1 MTSPLRCQ
9 RCPEP
14 ATIVVIEKAKG
25 KSREIHLCSDC
36 ARALG
41 FPDADPPGQPQPP
54 PAIDWG
60 KLEAQVDSFVAAQ
73 FGESRAEPADAPC
86 PVCGGNYEQFRER
99 GRLGC
104 PHDYIAFERNLAPL
118 IARTH
123 GASRH
128 VGKLPARGGDGPGRL
143 QLLARLRA
151 AVARED
157 YETAARLRDELRSM
171 SKDASP

>member
-14 ATIVVIEKAKG
+14 AAIVVIEKAKG
-25 KSREIHLCSDC
+25 KSREIHLCLEC

-41 FPDADPPGQPQPP
+41 YDEAEAPAAAPLPP
-54 PAIDWG
+54 IDWG
-60 KLEAQVDSFVAAQ
+60 KLEAQVDAIVSAQ
-73 FGESRAEPADAPC
+73 FGENRAEPADSPC
-86 PVCGGNYEQFRER
+86 PICGGNYEQFRER

-104 PHDYIAFERNLAPL
+104 PHDYLAFERNLVPL

-123 GASRH
+123 GATRH
-128 VGKLPARGGDGPGRL
+128 VGKLPARGGGGPGRL
-143 QLLARLRA
+143 QLLARLRS